1 MLKHI
6 SLDWISERTTVG
18 ERDRRWPPVRIGTPV
33 CDHYHDSEQEHA
45 ESGSRKAQTKSQ
57 PSVTLNS
64 R

>member
-1 MLKHI
+1 MLKQI

-18 ERDRRWPPVRIGTPV
+18 ERDRRWTPVRSGTPV
-33 CDHYHDSEQEHA
+33 CDHYHNSEQEHA
-45 ESGSRKAQTKSQ
+45 ESGSRKAQTKSH